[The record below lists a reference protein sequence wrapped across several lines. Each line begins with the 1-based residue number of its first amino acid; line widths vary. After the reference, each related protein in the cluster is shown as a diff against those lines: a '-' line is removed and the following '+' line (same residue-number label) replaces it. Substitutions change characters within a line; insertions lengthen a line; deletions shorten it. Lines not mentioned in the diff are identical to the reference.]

1 MTSHRERILDQFSR
15 QAVPFSNAA
24 AIRDERALQ
33 LIVEAARAGGA
44 DTVLDV
50 ACGPGLVA
58 CAFAV
63 TARQVIGIDLTPAMI
78 ARAGALAAERR
89 LPNVRFLIGDVTPL
103 PIADATFSIVVSRFA
118 VHHFE
123 HPDAV
128 VAEMRRVC
136 RPGGRV
142 VIADLLAAPDPAKA
156 QAFHRLEMLRDPS
169 HVRALTLDELRA
181 LYRNAGFGTPVET
194 FWQMDIDVDDLM
206 SRSFP
211 VPGSAATIRRL
222 YEESIDDDA
231 LGLATR
237 RESGRVRFSYS
248 NVVLSA
254 VR

>member
-33 LIVEAARAGGA
+33 LIVDAARAGA
-44 DTVLDV
+44 DDTVLDV

-58 CAFAV
+58 CAFAA
-63 TARQVIGIDLTPAMI
+63 TTRQVIGIDLTAAMI
-78 ARAGALAAERR
+78 ARAGALAEERA
-89 LPNVRFLIGDVTPL
+89 LTNLRFLIGDVAPL
-103 PIADATFSIVVSRFA
+103 PIADATFSVVVSRFA
-118 VHHFE
+118 MHHFE
-123 HPDAV
+123 QPAGV

-142 VIADLLAAPDPAKA
+142 VIADLLAAPDPDKA

-169 HVRALTLDELRA
+169 HVRALTLDELRT
-181 LYRNAGFGTPVET
+181 LYRDAGFGAPAET
-194 FWQMDIDVDDLM
+194 FWKMHIDVDDLM

-211 VPGSAATIRRL
+211 APGSEATIRQL
-222 YEESIDDDA
+222 YEDSVKDDG

-237 RESGRVRFSYS
+237 REAGRLRFSYS